1 MNTHSHHD
9 PHPRPPVSIDPP
21 ADVHSAT
28 DSCCARSASDDAKAG
43 PASTMASHSA
53 SAAAGSCCAKPAQT
67 SSSDVLDP
75 VCGMQVDPVTAK
87 HRAEHDGHTYYFC
100 SGRCREKFV
109 AAPARYLEKDAA
121 SIAPAPEGTLYTCPM
136 HPEVQQVGP
145 GSCPKCGMALEPI
158 PPQ

>member
-1 MNTHSHHD
+1 
-9 PHPRPPVSIDPP
+9 
-21 ADVHSAT
+21 
-28 DSCCARSASDDAKAG
+28 
-43 PASTMASHSA
+43 
-53 SAAAGSCCAKPAQT
+53 
-67 SSSDVLDP
+67 
-75 VCGMQVDPVTAK
+75 MQVDPVTAK